1 MNNLTPRLDRIDRNY
16 FINGA
21 MEYFQVAGASV
32 GVAVPSSYDYS
43 TVDMFE
49 LEQTGTWTSPESVRS
64 TTKVGS
70 NSRRSL
76 EFTGTPG
83 AISDEFHMRTKI
95 ESIFAHELISDK
107 ISLGLNIKSSNFTQ
121 VLIRLSF
128 ANAEDNFSSTTSVI
142 ETTINFDADSSEQN
156 ISWEDLA
163 PPVSM
168 ANGIMIEYEFKGL
181 TDTSATTLNV
191 GEFILNRGD
200 KTNGYAPAAVNQ
212 VEELSLCQRYFEK
225 TYDTDTPV
233 GTITGNTGGVLI
245 ESQSSALTSVRY
257 NYNFAVNKRVLPTV
271 EVYNPATGISGTF
284 DRFAGGGDFPPNSY
298 VVGVSNFSGATFS
311 TWTGSISGHFIF
323 DARL

>member
-95 ESIFAHELISDK
+95 ESIFAQELVGSIF
-107 ISLGLNIKSSNFTQ
+107 SLGLRLKSSNFTQ
-121 VLIRLSF
+121 VRVILSH
-128 ANAEDNFSSTTSVI
+128 ADVEDDFTTTTQVT
-142 ETTINFDADSSEQN
+142 EQTINFNADSTEQDIRIEALSS
-156 ISWEDLA
+156 ISSL
-163 PPVSM
+163 S
-168 ANGIMIEYEFKGL
+168 NGIQVDFEFKGL
-181 TDTSATTLNV
+181 GDTSATTLNV
-191 GEFILNRGD
+191 GEFILNIGNI
-200 KTNGYAPAAVNQ
+200 KNEYAPFGRDQ
-212 VEELSLCQRYFEK
+212 IDELSKCRRYFEK
-225 TYDTDTPV
+225 TYDIDTSIGTSTFVGAFGHYLVANVEETHEFKEDKRIIPIV
-233 GTITGNTGGVLI
+233 TYYNNAGTINTL
-245 ESQSSALTSVRY
+245 SSSANQSDSV
-257 NYNFAVNKRVLPTV
+257 
-271 EVYNPATGISGTF
+271 II
-284 DRFAGGGDFPPNSY
+284 Y
-298 VVGVSNFSGATFS
+298 VVQITS
-311 TWTGSISGHFIF
+311 TNKMSVGFTSTGQRGGHYTL